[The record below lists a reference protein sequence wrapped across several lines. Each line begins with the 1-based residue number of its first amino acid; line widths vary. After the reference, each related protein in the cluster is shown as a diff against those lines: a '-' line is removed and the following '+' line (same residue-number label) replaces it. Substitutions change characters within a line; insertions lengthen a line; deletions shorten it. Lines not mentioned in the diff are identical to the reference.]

1 MILKAGE
8 MIIGKMKGEDVIIIK
23 SFDIYDSKYKYLRKA
38 RINDNLLNLLIEK
51 LEYIPINSCKENIE
65 KLHHLA
71 NKNPLVVDLIKDLK
85 LEKDLA
91 RNPIHRLRGLDE
103 LRL

>member
-8 MIIGKMKGEDVIIIK
+8 MIIGKMQGEDVIIIK
-23 SFDIYDSKYKYLRKA
+23 SVDLINDDGTYFRKA

-71 NKNPLVVDLIKDLK
+71 NKNPLVVDLVKNLK
-85 LEKDLA
+85 LK
-91 RNPIHRLRGLDE
+91 IC
-103 LRL
+103 

>member
-1 MILKAGE
+1 MRMKVSINDI
-8 MIIGKMKGEDVIIIK
+8 IIGKMQGEDVIIIK
-23 SFDIYDSKYKYLRKA
+23 SVDLINDDGTYLRKA

-85 LEKDLA
+85 LELC
-91 RNPIHRLRGLDE
+91 
-103 LRL
+103 